1 MNINFIWCSF
11 IHSNFLL
18 DQLSR
23 STLTL
28 THAYIQRYLPWSWP
42 SFCCFWSEWCVC
54 VCVSYARCKLL
65 LLYPKW
71 WNSVEILLCPSI
83 DVCWSGWFFVLSFF
97 SSSLLT
103 IIIIVSIDHVFLFL
117 FGDQQTNEKK
127 KKECDHWIL
136 MDSLETKKKNTFIAF
151 FAWTIKIFVLPFF
164 FVSYFVFSFWPQ
176 TWLSTVT
183 TPWPHWRHTH
193 TQKLYCRISDIFSTT
208 TKYRFRYSLF
218 FSKECF
224 SMFFL
229 DDDSVK
235 TIKTKHI
242 YTIET
247 SLWWWWW
254 P

>member
-23 STLTL
+23 STLIL

-54 VCVSYARCKLL
+54 VLCKMQ
-65 LLYPKW
+65 
-71 WNSVEILLCPSI
+71 V
-83 DVCWSGWFFVLSFF
+83 
-97 SSSLLT
+97 
-103 IIIIVSIDHVFLFL
+103 IIIIPQMVKFRWNPSLSIHWCLLVGMVFCFKFFFFFTFDHHHHCFNWPCVFVFVR
-117 FGDQQTNEKK
+117 GPTNKR
-127 KKECDHWIL
+127 KKEKRMW
-136 MDSLETKKKNTFIAF
+136 SLNFDGFFGNQKKNTFIAF

-183 TPWPHWRHTH
+183 TPWPHWRYTH

-254 P
+254 WWP